1 MNSQELWQEAR
12 NVVLRIRRNELLI
25 RSLVLVGLVGAVVP
39 VVAIAAL
46 YERMTVLHF
55 RLCFGILG
63 IAVLALLYAIFL
75 LWSNRQAFRRLL
87 ELNEVR
93 TALAREL
100 SGKQMPSDGPEE

>member
-39 VVAIAAL
+39 VLAIAAL

-63 IAVLALLYAIFL
+63 VAVLALLYAIFL
-75 LWSNRQAFRRLL
+75 LWSNRQAFRRLI
-87 ELNEVR
+87 ELDEVR

-100 SGKQMPSDGPEE
+100 AGKQLPSDGPEE